1 MAVPTL
7 LNVVLAPVPA
17 ARAPTMMPTAI
28 KAAISAY
35 SSAVTPS
42 SDLWSFET
50 ILLNGFFILLVTLLT
65 YVVSL
70 CILNVLRC

>member
-7 LNVVLAPVPA
+7 LNVVFAPVPA

-28 KAAISAY
+28 SAAISAY

-42 SDLWSFET
+42 SDLWNFET
-50 ILLNGFFILLVTLLT
+50 ILLNGFFILPVTLRTLSVC
-65 YVVSL
+65 VV
-70 CILNVLRC
+70 